1 MCAILDQ
8 DHRSG
13 YSDLIFHLVFFQRE
27 QKFDILFLTI
37 SSTIL

>member
-13 YSDLIFHLVFFQRE
+13 YSDLIFHLVLFQRE
-27 QKFDILFLTI
+27 QKFDFSVLDY
-37 SSTIL
+37 